1 MHMPF
6 NQKERTSKKEKKK
19 KEERREG
26 ELSLVLGVLHRDV
39 GCCLFGGDVE

>member
-19 KEERREG
+19 KEERSEG

-39 GCCLFGGDVE
+39 DVLFGRKAE